1 MVCVRNVEIQPSVH
15 LSFLQGDRIVC
26 VSSVQIQPS
35 IHLSFCKGTA
45 SRALE
50 ALKFNHPSICLFPGD
65 RIVSVTIAY
74 DNIVYEDA
82 LTILSYASPY
92 PVKVTV
98 QKERAAGADPGMGS
112 TEQLNHPLY
121 RSQSLDALTRVGKEP
136 AFRPKRTLSE
146 MKSDTRKDSPRKGG
160 GGGGERRMSKALS
173 QTYPPS
179 ASSAGAGVGAFD
191 VSSDVMVHA
200 TEMVV
205 DGKVRQDGGGGGGG
219 GGFTPAQEVMSAVR
233 SEAVRSAPP
242 TEAPESRGCKEEEEE
257 EDPNSG
263 AGRKKSRLD
272 TEAAREFASLMDQ
285 MLDGP
290 SQRSGD
296 EETAESRKA
305 AGGLATSPKTPPN
318 KPQRKKKPSSSSSV
332 SLDDPAEF
340 FSAGGGG
347 DGGVEETFLA
357 ATAAA
362 AQVQASPN
370 RWQQD
375 LGPEVEEEAIQ
386 PSFVKRDIVIG
397 SGTIEFAPVERQDE
411 AERPPS
417 PSWGFSGAKMMPS
430 YKRPASPEGEDPVE
444 EELIEAAVACR
455 DAQAAAPLPSSAKS
469 RGSSEGPSA
478 AALKKEEERKRKKEK
493 EKEKKP
499 PLDEEELE
507 QLIAM
512 NAFPPGSQGWAGIK
526 AGGKQ
531 GGIVDDFLP
540 RDVALQALKGQQ
552 EAAAGHARGSG
563 SSSNSSSSSSEA
575 SSQGQRSH
583 HRAGVAFEVRD
594 DVLTGR
600 PVSIDISRSRNSSAS
615 PSRTGA
621 RDRMGR
627 ASSLR
632 GDDDQ
637 DDDLQQQQ
645 QRQGDAEDKENR
657 EEALDWSGKRL
668 VRSGSFPEIPQDDS
682 ISDWTDKNKLN
693 NDDDDNSTTTS
704 GKRSTADTNPESD
717 SEVEAPR
724 TLPDRDIF
732 KARENLANM
741 SDLSNSISSS
751 RSSSPAVTNGPAE
764 GVVGVLPVT
773 GGSGVKN
780 ATIDLALSPSPPSA
794 PTSDSNANSKTAIGI
809 TLNASTEDDMDC

>member
-1 MVCVRNVEIQPSVH
+1 M
-15 LSFLQGDRIVC
+15 
-26 VSSVQIQPS
+26 
-35 IHLSFCKGTA
+35 
-45 SRALE
+45 
-50 ALKFNHPSICLFPGD
+50 
-65 RIVSVTIAY
+65 
-74 DNIVYEDA
+74 
-82 LTILSYASPY
+82 
-92 PVKVTV
+92 
-98 QKERAAGADPGMGS
+98 
-112 TEQLNHPLY
+112 
-121 RSQSLDALTRVGKEP
+121 
-136 AFRPKRTLSE
+136 
-146 MKSDTRKDSPRKGG
+146 
-160 GGGGERRMSKALS
+160 
-173 QTYPPS
+173 
-179 ASSAGAGVGAFD
+179 
-191 VSSDVMVHA
+191 
-200 TEMVV
+200 
-205 DGKVRQDGGGGGGG
+205 DGKVRLDGGGGGV
-219 GGFTPAQEVMSAVR
+219 GFTPAQEVMSAVR

-242 TEAPESRGCKEEEEE
+242 TEAPEPGGGKEEE

-305 AGGLATSPKTPPN
+305 AGGLTTSPKTPPN

-340 FSAGGGG
+340 FSGGGGGG
-347 DGGVEETFLA
+347 DVGVEETFQA

-362 AQVQASPN
+362 AQVQASPK

-386 PSFVKRDIVIG
+386 PFFVKRDIVIG
-397 SGTIEFAPVERQDE
+397 SGTIEFTPVERQEE
-411 AERPPS
+411 ADRPPS
-417 PSWGFSGAKMMPS
+417 PSSGLSGAKMMPS

-455 DAQAAAPLPSSAKS
+455 DAQAAPLPSPAEA

-478 AALKKEEERKRKKEK
+478 AALKKEEEKKKKKKEK
-493 EKEKKP
+493 EKDKKP

-507 QLIAM
+507 RLIAM

-552 EAAAGHARGSG
+552 EAAAGHARSSG
-563 SSSNSSSSSSEA
+563 SSSNSSSISEA

-632 GDDDQ
+632 DDDDQ
-637 DDDLQQQQ
+637 DDDQQQQQQQ

-780 ATIDLALSPSPPSA
+780 ATIDLALSPSSPSA

>member
-1 MVCVRNVEIQPSVH
+1 MVIT
-15 LSFLQGDRIVC
+15 F
-26 VSSVQIQPS
+26 
-35 IHLSFCKGTA
+35 
-45 SRALE
+45 
-50 ALKFNHPSICLFPGD
+50 KFNHPSICLFAGD

-160 GGGGERRMSKALS
+160 GGEEERRRSKALS

-179 ASSAGAGVGAFD
+179 ASSTGAGAGAFD

-200 TEMVV
+200 TEVVV
-205 DGKVRQDGGGGGGG
+205 DGKVRLDGGSGGGGGGG

-242 TEAPESRGCKEEEEE
+242 TEAPEPGGGKEEEE

-305 AGGLATSPKTPPN
+305 AGGLTTSPKTPPN

-340 FSAGGGG
+340 FSGGGGG
-347 DGGVEETFLA
+347 DGGVEETFQA

-362 AQVQASPN
+362 AQVQASPQ

-397 SGTIEFAPVERQDE
+397 SGTIEFTPVERQEE

-417 PSWGFSGAKMMPS
+417 PSSGLSGAKMMPR
-430 YKRPASPEGEDPVE
+430 YK
-444 EELIEAAVACR
+444 
-455 DAQAAAPLPSSAKS
+455 
-469 RGSSEGPSA
+469 
-478 AALKKEEERKRKKEK
+478 
-493 EKEKKP
+493 
-499 PLDEEELE
+499 
-507 QLIAM
+507 
-512 NAFPPGSQGWAGIK
+512 
-526 AGGKQ
+526 
-531 GGIVDDFLP
+531 
-540 RDVALQALKGQQ
+540 
-552 EAAAGHARGSG
+552 
-563 SSSNSSSSSSEA
+563 
-575 SSQGQRSH
+575 
-583 HRAGVAFEVRD
+583 
-594 DVLTGR
+594 
-600 PVSIDISRSRNSSAS
+600 PVSY
-615 PSRTGA
+615 TH
-621 RDRMGR
+621 
-627 ASSLR
+627 L
-632 GDDDQ
+632 
-637 DDDLQQQQ
+637 
-645 QRQGDAEDKENR
+645 
-657 EEALDWSGKRL
+657 
-668 VRSGSFPEIPQDDS
+668 
-682 ISDWTDKNKLN
+682 
-693 NDDDDNSTTTS
+693 
-704 GKRSTADTNPESD
+704 
-717 SEVEAPR
+717 
-724 TLPDRDIF
+724 TLP
-732 KARENLANM
+732 
-741 SDLSNSISSS
+741 
-751 RSSSPAVTNGPAE
+751 
-764 GVVGVLPVT
+764 
-773 GGSGVKN
+773 
-780 ATIDLALSPSPPSA
+780 
-794 PTSDSNANSKTAIGI
+794 TS
-809 TLNASTEDDMDC
+809 CCV